1 MSTAPPPSDE
11 TPVVPAGDAD
21 PTPEAA
27 AEPPRRRWLR
37 RQPPGDGAGEAG
49 EAPDPE
55 ESEQTGVIPPP
66 PRPEG
71 PRELRRS
78 RERLLTEREE
88 TLYHLGGLAFELY
101 RRDRLSDE
109 VMRLR
114 AGHVAELDDA
124 VRDID
129 ARLSEVERERRD
141 RRAKAPADPSV
152 GCCLT
157 CRTPFRAEARFC
169 WQCGAQLVPPAV
181 GDEQPTAVIPTP
193 PPA

>member
-21 PTPEAA
+21 PTPGAA
-27 AEPPRRRWLR
+27 TEPPRRRWLR
-37 RQPPGDGAGEAG
+37 RQPSSEAAGTPGE
-49 EAPDPE
+49 EPDPDAA
-55 ESEQTGVIPPP
+55 EQTGVIPAP

-71 PRELRRS
+71 ARELRRS
-78 RERLLTEREE
+78 RERLLAEREE
-88 TLYHLGGLAFELY
+88 AVYHLGGLAFELY

-114 AGHVAELDDA
+114 AGQVAELDDT

-129 ARLSEVERERRD
+129 ARLSEVDRERKE

-152 GCCLT
+152 GCCVT
-157 CRTPFRAEARFC
+157 CRTPFRAEARYC
-169 WQCGAQLVPPAV
+169 WQCGAQLVPKGA
-181 GDEQPTAVIPTP
+181 GDDQPTAVIPTP